1 MLVNIKSNFGGSIV
15 NNIENSKKKLTSED
29 AQTIFNWI
37 KLGLLGVFDVFI
49 FFATTMKW
57 RHK

>member
-15 NNIENSKKKLTSED
+15 NNTENSKKKLTSED

-37 KLGLLGVFDVFI
+37 KLGLLGVFAVFI
-49 FFATTMKW
+49 FFATTM
-57 RHK
+57 